1 MTPANAKKETSQAD
15 VKANLELKALR
26 TRKYP
31 PLSIGEKVR
40 ILRKR
45 APVEKERESRWSIE
59 QYSVSEISEAFGQ
72 KYYEVGGMARDY
84 IRGELLR
91 V

>member
-1 MTPANAKKETSQAD
+1 MTSANAKKETSQAD
-15 VKANLELKALR
+15 LKANLELRAIR
-26 TRKYP
+26 NRKYP
-31 PLSIGEKVR
+31 PLNVGDKVR

-45 APVEKERESRWSIE
+45 APGEKERESRWSIE
-59 QYSVSEISEAFGQ
+59 LYSVSEISEAFGQ
-72 KYYEVGGMARDY
+72 KYYKVGGMARDY